1 MWCAVCGAFVQS
13 GDVCTRCGASL
24 PGGQARPAQSR
35 PAQSRPLQPHR
46 QPRPPAPQ
54 PAPTSTPPAPTPPPR
69 GRDNGNSDSKRS
81 RRGTLADFFG
91 AQGPAPSGKLP
102 AAPAQPR
109 PAPRRIGWRD
119 RISKPLATRRDE
131 GTQQRPERVPPT
143 RVPPTRVPPIMP
155 EEFELAA
162 PNGEEQPWD
171 ERTSSPWDQDYVAAP
186 PSKGARARA
195 QAADAARWEAEA
207 DEGWAVVP
215 PTRSP
220 DSDALGG
227 GSHSSARNRGPM
239 VPFEQL
245 STTSSWR
252 QSQELSAITPAMW
265 ARHIVR
271 NVNTTVFNLVLIAL
285 LVGILG
291 IPVYIGLQ
299 RVGQLTP
306 TTTPHATP
314 VPKHEPTPEVA
325 AGFTGFENASF
336 SFAYPA
342 DWTHTS
348 HNDRLDARNVLFSE
362 DFKGAGNNE
371 VLIGTTASVPGDQL
385 QAFLGDV
392 ANHQFSQWTLQ
403 ALTPILHVTYDKE
416 QWLEKNYAVPVLQG
430 KSNVTLEAH
439 VLVANHGTVTY
450 YLIVIDTRSS
460 FASDAGK
467 YSTPMLASFR
477 FQG

>member
-1 MWCAVCGAFVQS
+1 
-13 GDVCTRCGASL
+13 
-24 PGGQARPAQSR
+24 
-35 PAQSRPLQPHR
+35 
-46 QPRPPAPQ
+46 
-54 PAPTSTPPAPTPPPR
+54 
-69 GRDNGNSDSKRS
+69 
-81 RRGTLADFFG
+81 
-91 AQGPAPSGKLP
+91 
-102 AAPAQPR
+102 
-109 PAPRRIGWRD
+109 
-119 RISKPLATRRDE
+119 
-131 GTQQRPERVPPT
+131 
-143 RVPPTRVPPIMP
+143 MP
-155 EEFELAA
+155 EEFEPAA

-186 PSKGARARA
+186 LPKGARARA
-195 QAADAARWEAEA
+195 QAAEAARWGTED

-215 PTRSP
+215 PTPSP
-220 DSDALGG
+220 DSGALGG

-245 STTSSWR
+245 STASSWR

-265 ARHIVR
+265 ARHFVR

-336 SFAYPA
+336 SLAYPS
-342 DWTHTS
+342 DWTHT
-348 HNDRLDARNVLFSE
+348 HHDDPLNARNILHSE
-362 DFKGAGNNE
+362 DYKGAGNNE
-371 VLIGTTASVPGDQL
+371 VLVGITASVPGDQL

-392 ANHQFSQWTLQ
+392 AHQQFSQWTLQ
-403 ALTPILHVTYDKE
+403 GLAVNRHVTYDHE
-416 QWLEKNYAVPVLQG
+416 QWLEDDYAVAVLQG

>member
-1 MWCAVCGAFVQS
+1 
-13 GDVCTRCGASL
+13 
-24 PGGQARPAQSR
+24 
-35 PAQSRPLQPHR
+35 
-46 QPRPPAPQ
+46 
-54 PAPTSTPPAPTPPPR
+54 
-69 GRDNGNSDSKRS
+69 
-81 RRGTLADFFG
+81 
-91 AQGPAPSGKLP
+91 
-102 AAPAQPR
+102 
-109 PAPRRIGWRD
+109 
-119 RISKPLATRRDE
+119 
-131 GTQQRPERVPPT
+131 
-143 RVPPTRVPPIMP
+143 
-155 EEFELAA
+155 
-162 PNGEEQPWD
+162 
-171 ERTSSPWDQDYVAAP
+171 
-186 PSKGARARA
+186 
-195 QAADAARWEAEA
+195 
-207 DEGWAVVP
+207 
-215 PTRSP
+215 
-220 DSDALGG
+220 
-227 GSHSSARNRGPM
+227 M
-239 VPFEQL
+239 VPSEQV
-245 STTSSWR
+245 STDSSR
-252 QSQELSAITPAMW
+252 QKGEELSAITPAMW

-271 NVNTTVFNLVLIAL
+271 NVNMTIFHPVLTAV

-299 RVGQLTP
+299 RVGQLPP

-325 AGFTGFENASF
+325 SGFAVFENESF
-336 SFAYPA
+336 SLAYPS
-342 DWTHTS
+342 DWTNTS

-385 QAFLGDV
+385 QIFLGDV

-416 QWLEKNYAVPVLQG
+416 QWLEDDYAVAVLQG

-439 VLVANHGTVTY
+439 VLVANHGTLTY

>member
-1 MWCAVCGAFVQS
+1 
-13 GDVCTRCGASL
+13 
-24 PGGQARPAQSR
+24 
-35 PAQSRPLQPHR
+35 
-46 QPRPPAPQ
+46 
-54 PAPTSTPPAPTPPPR
+54 
-69 GRDNGNSDSKRS
+69 
-81 RRGTLADFFG
+81 
-91 AQGPAPSGKLP
+91 
-102 AAPAQPR
+102 
-109 PAPRRIGWRD
+109 
-119 RISKPLATRRDE
+119 
-131 GTQQRPERVPPT
+131 
-143 RVPPTRVPPIMP
+143 MP
-155 EEFELAA
+155 EEFEPAA

-186 PSKGARARA
+186 LPKGARARA
-195 QAADAARWEAEA
+195 QAAEAARWGAEA

-215 PTRSP
+215 PTPSP
-220 DSDALGG
+220 DSGALGG

-245 STTSSWR
+245 SMASSWR

-314 VPKHEPTPEVA
+314 VPKHEPTPAVA

-336 SFAYPA
+336 SLAYPA
-342 DWTHTS
+342 DWTHT
-348 HNDRLDARNVLFSE
+348 HHDDALNARNILHSE
-362 DFKGAGNNE
+362 DYKGAGNNE
-371 VLIGTTASVPGDQL
+371 VLVGTTASVPGDQL

-392 ANHQFSQWTLQ
+392 AQHQFSQWTLQ
-403 ALTPILHVTYDKE
+403 GLAVNRHITYDHE
-416 QWLEKNYAVPVLQG
+416 QWLEDDYAVAVLQG

-439 VLVANHGTVTY
+439 VLVANHGTLTY